1 MASHTKDNVM
11 VGWVRVEVEEELA
24 KLNVHGDHEL
34 GPFFLLRVLSGRKL
48 DVSLKIRWRH

>member
-1 MASHTKDNVM
+1 LASHTKDDVM
-11 VGWVRVEVEEELA
+11 VGWVRVGVEEELA

-48 DVSLKIRWRH
+48 DVSLKIKR